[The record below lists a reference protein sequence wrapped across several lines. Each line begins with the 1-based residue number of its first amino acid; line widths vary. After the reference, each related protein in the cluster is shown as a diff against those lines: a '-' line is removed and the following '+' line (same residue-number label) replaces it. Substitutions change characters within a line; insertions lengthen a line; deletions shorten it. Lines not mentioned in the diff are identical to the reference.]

1 MWPPAALM
9 ITKVEASRYR
19 CLREI
24 SQELQ
29 PYQVLVGPNG
39 SGKSA
44 FLDVIAFLGGV
55 VSRGLKE
62 SVGERT
68 ENFYDLVWGR
78 TESSFSLA
86 IEATRPQNGD
96 PGRDVPEAGRIRY
109 EITAKIDANDDE
121 IGIASERLTVSDAAG
136 RRLPIITRNAK
147 QVFLSGEAGEKLG
160 LGFELHPNVSSLTM
174 QRTELPSA
182 AWLKSLLQD
191 GVKTVAL
198 DNRLLRAPSPPG
210 AGRPA
215 NYDGSN
221 LARLVA
227 QVQDSSPESFKAWV
241 EHVQTAIADIVD
253 IRTVSRPEDKHR
265 YLMIRYAGSVEVP
278 QWMVSDGT
286 LRLLALTLLAYLPG
300 VQGVYLVEEP
310 EVGVHPTAIETII
323 QSLSSVYE
331 GQVLITSHSPIV
343 LSMPRPDQLLC
354 FQKTHDATTILPGN
368 EHPLLKQWKSGVNLS
383 DLFAAGVLG

>member
-1 MWPPAALM
+1 
-9 ITKVEASRYR
+9 
-19 CLREI
+19 LREV
-24 SQELQ
+24 SQDLQ
-29 PYQVLVGPNG
+29 PYQILVGPNG

-62 SVGERT
+62 AVRDRT

-78 TESSFSLA
+78 TESSFRLA
-86 IEATRPQNGD
+86 IEATRPE
-96 PGRDVPEAGRIRY
+96 VPEVGRIRY
-109 EITAKIDANDDE
+109 EITAEIDADDDE
-121 IGIASERLTVSDAAG
+121 IVIASERLTVRDAAG
-136 RRLPIITRNAK
+136 QRLPVIIRNAE
-147 QVFLSGEAGEKLG
+147 QVSFSAEVGAEK
-160 LGFELHPNVSSLTM
+160 FAYELHPNSSSFTM
-174 QRTELPSA
+174 LSPLAIEKTGFPSA
-182 AWLKSLLQD
+182 VWLKSLLQD

-198 DNRLLRAPSPPG
+198 DNELLRAPSPPG

-215 NYDGSN
+215 VYDGSN

-241 EHVQTAIADIVD
+241 EHVQTAIADIAD
-253 IRTVSRPEDKHR
+253 IRTVSRPEDRHR
-265 YLMIRYAGSVEVP
+265 YLMIHYAGGVEVP

-300 VQGVYLVEEP
+300 VQGVYLIEEP

-331 GQVLITSHSPIV
+331 GQVIVTSHSPIV

-354 FQKTHDATTILPGN
+354 FQKTQDGTTILPGN
-368 EHPLLKQWKSGVNLS
+368 EHPLLKQWKSGVDLS

>member
-1 MWPPAALM
+1 M
-9 ITKVEASRYR
+9 ITKVEASGYR
-19 CLREI
+19 CLREV
-24 SQELQ
+24 SQDLQ
-29 PYQVLVGPNG
+29 PYQILVGPNG

-62 SVGERT
+62 AVRDRT

-78 TESSFSLA
+78 TESSFRLA
-86 IEATRPQNGD
+86 IEATRPE
-96 PGRDVPEAGRIRY
+96 VPEVGRIRY
-109 EITAKIDANDDE
+109 EITAEIDADDDE
-121 IGIASERLTVSDAAG
+121 IVIASERLTVRDAAG
-136 RRLPIITRNAK
+136 QRLPVIIRNAE
-147 QVFLSGEAGEKLG
+147 QVSFSAEVGAEK
-160 LGFELHPNVSSLTM
+160 FAYELHPNSSSFTM
-174 QRTELPSA
+174 LSPLAIEKTGFPSA
-182 AWLKSLLQD
+182 VWLKSLLQD

-198 DNRLLRAPSPPG
+198 DNELLRAPSPPG

-215 NYDGSN
+215 VYDGSN

-241 EHVQTAIADIVD
+241 EHVQTAIADIAD
-253 IRTVSRPEDKHR
+253 IRTVSRPEDRHR
-265 YLMIRYAGSVEVP
+265 YLMIHYAGGVEVP

-331 GQVLITSHSPIV
+331 GQVIVTSHSPIV

-354 FQKTHDATTILPGN
+354 FQKTQDGTTILPGN
-368 EHPLLKQWKSGVNLS
+368 EHPLLKQWKSGVDLS

>member
-1 MWPPAALM
+1 M
-9 ITKVEASRYR
+9 ITRVEASGYR
-19 CLREI
+19 CLREV

-29 PYQVLVGPNG
+29 PYQILVGPNG

-44 FLDVIAFLGGV
+44 FLDVIAFLGDV
-55 VSRGLKE
+55 VSLGLKE
-62 SVGERT
+62 AVRNRT
-68 ENFYDLVWGR
+68 KNFHDLVWGR
-78 TESSFSLA
+78 TESSFRLA
-86 IEATRPQNGD
+86 IEAARPD
-96 PGRDVPEAGRIRY
+96 ASEAGRIRY

-121 IGIASERLTVSDAAG
+121 IVIASERLTVCDAAG
-136 RRLPIITRNAK
+136 QPLPVITRNGK
-147 QVFLSGEAGEKLG
+147 QASLSAEGVGAG
-160 LGFELHPNVSSLTM
+160 FTWELRPSYSSLTTLGTLAIDKPVF
-174 QRTELPSA
+174 RSA
-182 AWLKSLLQD
+182 AWLNNLLQD
-191 GVKTVAL
+191 HVRTVAL

-210 AGRPA
+210 AGRP
-215 NYDGSN
+215 NVYDGSN
-221 LARLVA
+221 LAHLVA
-227 QVQDSSPESFKAWV
+227 QVQASSPESFKAWV
-241 EHVQTAIADIVD
+241 EHVQTAIADIVG

-265 YLMIRYAGSVEVP
+265 YLMIHYAGGVEVP

-331 GQVLITSHSPIV
+331 GQVLVTSHSPIV

-354 FQKTHDATTILPGN
+354 FQKAQDGTTILPGS
-368 EHPLLKQWKSGVNLS
+368 EHPLLRQWKSGVNLS

>member
-1 MWPPAALM
+1 M
-9 ITKVEASRYR
+9 ITRVEASGYR
-19 CLREI
+19 CLREV
-24 SQELQ
+24 SQALQ
-29 PYQVLVGPNG
+29 PYQILIGPNG

-44 FLDVIAFLGGV
+44 FLDVIAFLGDV

-62 SVGERT
+62 AVGDRT
-68 ENFYDLVWGR
+68 ENFHDLVWGR
-78 TESSFSLA
+78 TESSFRLA
-86 IEATRPQNGD
+86 IEAARPD
-96 PGRDVPEAGRIRY
+96 ASEAGRIRY
-109 EITAKIDANDDE
+109 ELTATIDANDDE
-121 IGIASERLTVSDAAG
+121 IVIASERLTVCDAAG
-136 RRLPIITRNAK
+136 QPLPVITRNGVQMSFSA
-147 QVFLSGEAGEKLG
+147 EAGTEKFA
-160 LGFELHPNVSSLTM
+160 FEFHPNYSSLAIEK
-174 QRTELPSA
+174 TEFPSVT
-182 AWLKSLLQD
+182 WLRSLLGD
-191 GVKTVAL
+191 GVKSVAL
-198 DNRLLRAPSPPG
+198 DNKLLRAPSPPG

-215 NYDGSN
+215 VYDGSN

-241 EHVQTAIADIVD
+241 EHVRTAIADIVD

-265 YLMIRYAGSVEVP
+265 YLMIHYAGGVEVP

-300 VQGVYLVEEP
+300 PQGVYLVEEP

-354 FQKTHDATTILPGN
+354 FQKTQDATTILPGN

>member
-1 MWPPAALM
+1 M
-9 ITKVEASRYR
+9 IARIEASGYR
-19 CLREI
+19 CLREV
-24 SQELQ
+24 SQELH
-29 PYQVLVGPNG
+29 PYQILVGPNG

-44 FLDVIAFLGGV
+44 FLDVIAFLGDV
-55 VSRGLKE
+55 VSLGLKE
-62 SVGERT
+62 AVRNRT
-68 ENFYDLVWGR
+68 ENFHDLVWGR
-78 TESSFSLA
+78 TETSFRLA
-86 IEATRPQNGD
+86 IEAARPD
-96 PGRDVPEAGRIRY
+96 ASEAGRIRY
-109 EITAKIDANDDE
+109 EITAKIDADDDE
-121 IGIASERLTVSDAAG
+121 IVIASERLTVRDATG
-136 RRLPIITRNAK
+136 KPLPVITRNGKHAL
-147 QVFLSGEAGEKLG
+147 LSAEAAGAEKW
-160 LGFELHPNVSSLTM
+160 GFVLNRNSSSLSTLSALEIEK
-174 QRTELPSA
+174 TGFPSA
-182 AWLKSLLQD
+182 AWLKGLLQD

-215 NYDGSN
+215 VYDGSN

-241 EHVQTAIADIVD
+241 AHVQTAIADIVG

-265 YLMIRYAGSVEVP
+265 YLMIHYAGGVEVP

-331 GQVLITSHSPIV
+331 GQVLVTSHSPIV

-354 FQKTHDATTILPGN
+354 FQKTQDGTTILPGN

>member
-1 MWPPAALM
+1 M
-9 ITKVEASRYR
+9 ITRVEASGYR
-19 CLREI
+19 CLREV

-29 PYQVLVGPNG
+29 PYQILVGPNG

-44 FLDVIAFLGGV
+44 FLDVIAFLGDV
-55 VSRGLKE
+55 VSLGLKE
-62 SVGERT
+62 SVRNRT
-68 ENFYDLVWGR
+68 ENFHDLVWGR
-78 TESSFSLA
+78 TESSFRLA
-86 IEATRPQNGD
+86 IEATRP
-96 PGRDVPEAGRIRY
+96 DVPEAGRIRY
-109 EITAKIDANDDE
+109 ELTAKIDANDDE
-121 IGIASERLTVSDAAG
+121 IVIASERLTVCDAAG
-136 RRLPIITRNAK
+136 KPLPVITRNGK
-147 QVFLSGEAGEKLG
+147 QVSFSAEAAGAEKFA
-160 LGFELHPNVSSLTM
+160 FELHPNFSSLTM
-174 QRTELPSA
+174 QRTEFPSV

-191 GVKTVAL
+191 GVRTVAL

-215 NYDGSN
+215 VYDGSN

-227 QVQDSSPESFKAWV
+227 QVQDSSPDSFNAWV

-265 YLMIRYAGSVEVP
+265 YLMIHYAGGVEVP

-331 GQVLITSHSPIV
+331 GQVLIASHSPIV

-354 FQKTHDATTILPGN
+354 FQKTQDATTILPGN

>member
-1 MWPPAALM
+1 MRCRREALAGHHKKRQAG
-9 ITKVEASRYR
+9 I
-19 CLREI
+19 I
-24 SQELQ
+24 SAE
-29 PYQVLVGPNG
+29 
-39 SGKSA
+39 
-44 FLDVIAFLGGV
+44 
-55 VSRGLKE
+55 
-62 SVGERT
+62 
-68 ENFYDLVWGR
+68 
-78 TESSFSLA
+78 
-86 IEATRPQNGD
+86 
-96 PGRDVPEAGRIRY
+96 
-109 EITAKIDANDDE
+109 
-121 IGIASERLTVSDAAG
+121 AAG
-136 RRLPIITRNAK
+136 A
-147 QVFLSGEAGEKLG
+147 EKFA
-160 LGFELHPNVSSLTM
+160 FELHPNFSSLTM
-174 QRTELPSA
+174 QRTEFPSV

-191 GVKTVAL
+191 GVRTVAL

-215 NYDGSN
+215 VYDGSN

-227 QVQDSSPESFKAWV
+227 QVQDSSPESFTAWV
-241 EHVQTAIADIVD
+241 EHVQTAIADIVG

-265 YLMIRYAGSVEVP
+265 YLMIRYAGGVEVP

-331 GQVLITSHSPIV
+331 GQVLIASHSPIV

-354 FQKTHDATTILPGN
+354 FQKTQDATTILPGN

>member
-1 MWPPAALM
+1 M
-9 ITKVEASRYR
+9 ITKVEASGYR
-19 CLREI
+19 CLREV
-24 SQELQ
+24 SQDLQ
-29 PYQVLVGPNG
+29 PYQILVGPNG

-62 SVGERT
+62 AVRDRT

-78 TESSFSLA
+78 TESSFRLA
-86 IEATRPQNGD
+86 IEATRPE
-96 PGRDVPEAGRIRY
+96 VPEVGRIRY
-109 EITAKIDANDDE
+109 EITAEIDADDDE
-121 IGIASERLTVSDAAG
+121 IVIASERLTVRDAAG
-136 RRLPIITRNAK
+136 QRLPVIIRNAE
-147 QVFLSGEAGEKLG
+147 QVSFSAEVGAEK
-160 LGFELHPNVSSLTM
+160 FAYELHPNSSSFTM
-174 QRTELPSA
+174 LSPLAIEKTGFPSA
-182 AWLKSLLQD
+182 VWLKSLLQD

-198 DNRLLRAPSPPG
+198 DNELLRAPSPPG

-215 NYDGSN
+215 VYDGSN

-241 EHVQTAIADIVD
+241 EHVQTAIADIAD
-253 IRTVSRPEDKHR
+253 IRTVSRPEDRHR
-265 YLMIRYAGSVEVP
+265 YLMIHYAGGVEVP

-300 VQGVYLVEEP
+300 VQGVYLIEEP

-331 GQVLITSHSPIV
+331 GQVIVTSHSPIV

-354 FQKTHDATTILPGN
+354 FQKTQDGTTILPGN
-368 EHPLLKQWKSGVNLS
+368 EHPLLKQWKSGVDLS

>member
-1 MWPPAALM
+1 M
-9 ITKVEASRYR
+9 ITRVEASGYR
-19 CLREI
+19 CLREV
-24 SQELQ
+24 SQELR
-29 PYQVLVGPNG
+29 PYQILVGPNG

-44 FLDVIAFLGGV
+44 FLDVMAFLGDV

-62 SVGERT
+62 AARDRT
-68 ENFYDLVWGR
+68 ENFHDLVWGR
-78 TESSFSLA
+78 PESSFRLA
-86 IEATRPQNGD
+86 IEATRP
-96 PGRDVPEAGRIRY
+96 DVPEAGRIRY
-109 EITAKIDANDDE
+109 ELTAKIDPDDDE
-121 IGIASERLTVSDAAG
+121 IVIASERLTVCDAAG
-136 RRLPIITRNAK
+136 KPLPVIARNGK
-147 QVFLSGEAGEKLG
+147 QASLSAEGVGAG
-160 LGFELHPNVSSLTM
+160 FTWELRPNYSSLTTLGTLATDKPVF
-174 QRTELPSA
+174 RSA
-182 AWLKSLLQD
+182 AWLRNLLQD

-198 DNRLLRAPSPPG
+198 DNKLLRAPSPPG

-215 NYDGSN
+215 VYDGSN

-227 QVQDSSPESFKAWV
+227 QVQDSSPESFKAWAK
-241 EHVQTAIADIVD
+241 HVQTAIADIVD
-253 IRTVSRPEDKHR
+253 IRTISRPEDKHR
-265 YLMIRYAGSVEVP
+265 YLMIHYAGGVEVP

-331 GQVLITSHSPIV
+331 GQVLVTSHSPIV

-354 FQKTHDATTILPGN
+354 FQKTQDGTAILPGN
-368 EHPLLKQWKSGVNLS
+368 EHPLLRQWKSGVNLS

>member
-1 MWPPAALM
+1 M
-9 ITKVEASRYR
+9 ITKVEASGYR
-19 CLREI
+19 CLREV

-29 PYQVLVGPNG
+29 PYQILVGPNG

-62 SVGERT
+62 CVGDRT

-78 TESSFSLA
+78 TESSFRLA
-86 IEATRPQNGD
+86 IEAKRPQNGD

-121 IGIASERLTVSDAAG
+121 IVIASERLTVLDAAG
-136 RRLPIITRNAK
+136 KPSPVITRNGKHASFSAE
-147 QVFLSGEAGEKLG
+147 VAGAQMW
-160 LGFELHPNVSSLTM
+160 GFELNPNSSSLT
-174 QRTELPSA
+174 TLSTLEIEKTGFPSV

-198 DNRLLRAPSPPG
+198 DNKLLRAPSAPG
-210 AGRPA
+210 AGKPA
-215 NYDGSN
+215 VYDGSN

-265 YLMIRYAGSVEVP
+265 YLMIHYAGGVEVP

-331 GQVLITSHSPIV
+331 GQVLITSHSPVV

-354 FQKTHDATTILPGN
+354 FQKTQDATTILPGN

>member
-1 MWPPAALM
+1 M
-9 ITKVEASRYR
+9 ISRVEASGYR
-19 CLREI
+19 CLRGV
-24 SQELQ
+24 SQELR
-29 PYQVLVGPNG
+29 PYQILVGPNG

-44 FLDVIAFLGGV
+44 FLDVMAFLGGV

-62 SVGERT
+62 AVRDRT
-68 ENFYDLVWGR
+68 ENFHDLVWGR
-78 TESSFSLA
+78 TENSFRLA
-86 IEATRPQNGD
+86 IEAAPD
-96 PGRDVPEAGRIRY
+96 ASEAGRIRY

-121 IGIASERLTVSDAAG
+121 IVIASERLTVRDASG
-136 RRLPIITRNAK
+136 KRLQVIARNGKRA
-147 QVFLSGEAGEKLG
+147 FLSGEAGEKPG

-182 AWLKSLLQD
+182 AWLKGLLQD

-215 NYDGSN
+215 VYDGSN

-241 EHVQTAIADIVD
+241 EHVRTAIADIVD

-265 YLMIRYAGSVEVP
+265 YLMIHYAGGVEVP

-331 GQVLITSHSPIV
+331 GQVLVTSHSPIV

-354 FQKTHDATTILPGN
+354 FQKTQDGTTILPGN

>member
-1 MWPPAALM
+1 M
-9 ITKVEASRYR
+9 ITRVEASGYR
-19 CLREI
+19 CLREV

-29 PYQVLVGPNG
+29 PYQILVGPNG

-44 FLDVIAFLGGV
+44 FLDVMAFLSGV

-62 SVGERT
+62 AVHDRT
-68 ENFYDLVWGR
+68 ENFHDLVWGR
-78 TESSFSLA
+78 TENSFRLA
-86 IEATRPQNGD
+86 IEATRPD
-96 PGRDVPEAGRIRY
+96 APEAGRIRY

-121 IGIASERLTVSDAAG
+121 IVIASERLTVCDAAG
-136 RRLPIITRNAK
+136 KRLQVITRNGK

-160 LGFELHPNVSSLTM
+160 LGFELHPNFSSLTM
-174 QRTELPSA
+174 QRTEIPSA
-182 AWLKSLLQD
+182 AWLKGLLQD

-215 NYDGSN
+215 VYDGSN

-241 EHVQTAIADIVD
+241 EHVRTAIADIVD

-265 YLMIRYAGSVEVP
+265 YLMIHYAGGVEVP

-286 LRLLALTLLAYLPG
+286 LRLLALTLLAYLPD

-331 GQVLITSHSPIV
+331 GQVLVTSHSPIV

-354 FQKTHDATTILPGN
+354 FQKTQDGTTILPGN
-368 EHPLLKQWKSGVNLS
+368 EHPLLKQWKSGVDLS

>member
-1 MWPPAALM
+1 M
-9 ITKVEASRYR
+9 ITRVEASEYR
-19 CLREI
+19 CLREV
-24 SQELQ
+24 SQELR
-29 PYQVLVGPNG
+29 PYQILVGPNG

-55 VSRGLKE
+55 VSRGLQE
-62 SVGERT
+62 SVRDRS

-78 TESSFSLA
+78 TESSFRLA
-86 IEATRPQNGD
+86 IEAARPD
-96 PGRDVPEAGRIRY
+96 APEAGRIRY
-109 EITAKIDANDDE
+109 ELTAKIDADDDE
-121 IGIASERLTVSDAAG
+121 IVIASERLTVCDAAG
-136 RRLPIITRNAK
+136 KRLPVITRNGRHAS
-147 QVFLSGEAGEKLG
+147 FSGPEKFAFDLD
-160 LGFELHPNVSSLTM
+160 PNWSSLTALS
-174 QRTELPSA
+174 TLAIEKTGFPSV
-182 AWLKSLLQD
+182 AWLRGLLQD
-191 GVKTVAL
+191 GVKTVTL
-198 DNRLLRAPSPPG
+198 DNKLLRAPSPPG

-215 NYDGSN
+215 VYDGSN

-227 QVQDSSPESFKAWV
+227 QVQDSSPDSFKAWV
-241 EHVQTAIADIVD
+241 EHVRTAIADIVD

-265 YLMIRYAGSVEVP
+265 YLMIHYAGGVEVP

-300 VQGVYLVEEP
+300 VQGAYLVEEP

-331 GQVLITSHSPIV
+331 GQVLVTSHSPIV

-354 FQKTHDATTILPGN
+354 FQKAQDGTTILPGS
-368 EHPLLKQWKSGVNLS
+368 EHPLLRQWKSGVNLS

>member
-1 MWPPAALM
+1 M
-9 ITKVEASRYR
+9 ITRVEASGYR
-19 CLREI
+19 CLREV

-29 PYQVLVGPNG
+29 PYQILVGPNG

-62 SVGERT
+62 AVRDRT

-78 TESSFSLA
+78 TESSFRLA
-86 IEATRPQNGD
+86 IEAARP
-96 PGRDVPEAGRIRY
+96 DVPEAGRIRY
-109 EITAKIDANDDE
+109 EITAKIDANDNE
-121 IGIASERLTVSDAAG
+121 IVIASERLTVSDAAG
-136 RRLPIITRNAK
+136 KRLPIIERNGRHVSFSAE
-147 QVFLSGEAGEKLG
+147 VAGAEKWR
-160 LGFELHPNVSSLTM
+160 FVSNPNSSSLT
-174 QRTELPSA
+174 TLSTLEIEKTGFPSV
-182 AWLKSLLQD
+182 AWLRSLLQD

-198 DNRLLRAPSPPG
+198 DNRPLRAPSPPG

-215 NYDGSN
+215 VYDGSN

-227 QVQDSSPESFKAWV
+227 QVQDASPESFKAWV
-241 EHVQTAIADIVD
+241 EHVQTAIADIAD

-265 YLMIRYAGSVEVP
+265 YLMIHYAGGVEVP

-300 VQGVYLVEEP
+300 VQCVYLVEEP
-310 EVGVHPTAIETII
+310 EVGVHPTVIETII

-331 GQVLITSHSPIV
+331 GQVLVTSHSPIV

-354 FQKTHDATTILPGN
+354 FQKTQDGTTILAGN
-368 EHPLLKQWKSGVNLS
+368 EHPLLKQWKSGVDLS

>member
-1 MWPPAALM
+1 M
-9 ITKVEASRYR
+9 ITRVEASGYR
-19 CLREI
+19 CLREV

-29 PYQVLVGPNG
+29 PYQILVGPNG

-62 SVGERT
+62 AVRDRT

-78 TESSFSLA
+78 TESSFRLA
-86 IEATRPQNGD
+86 IEAARPE
-96 PGRDVPEAGRIRY
+96 VPEAGRIRY
-109 EITAKIDANDDE
+109 EITAKIDADDDE
-121 IGIASERLTVSDAAG
+121 IVIASERLTVRDAAG
-136 RRLPIITRNAK
+136 GRLPVITRNGK

-174 QRTELPSA
+174 QRTELPSV

-198 DNRLLRAPSPPG
+198 DNKLLRAPSPPG

-215 NYDGSN
+215 VYDGSN

-265 YLMIRYAGSVEVP
+265 YLMIHYAGGVEVP

-354 FQKTHDATTILPGN
+354 FQKTQDGTTILAGN

>member
-1 MWPPAALM
+1 
-9 ITKVEASRYR
+9 
-19 CLREI
+19 
-24 SQELQ
+24 
-29 PYQVLVGPNG
+29 
-39 SGKSA
+39 
-44 FLDVIAFLGGV
+44 VIAFLGGV

-62 SVGERT
+62 AVRDRT

-78 TESSFSLA
+78 TESSFRLA
-86 IEATRPQNGD
+86 IEAARPD
-96 PGRDVPEAGRIRY
+96 APEAGRIRY

-121 IGIASERLTVSDAAG
+121 IVIASERLTVCDAAG
-136 RRLPIITRNAK
+136 KRLQVIARNGK

-160 LGFELHPNVSSLTM
+160 LGFELHPNFSSLTM
-174 QRTELPSA
+174 QRTEIPSA
-182 AWLKSLLQD
+182 AWLKNLLQD

-215 NYDGSN
+215 VYDGSN

-253 IRTVSRPEDKHR
+253 IRIVARPEDKHR
-265 YLMIRYAGSVEVP
+265 YLMIHYAGGVEVP

-331 GQVLITSHSPIV
+331 GQVLVTSHSPIV

-354 FQKTHDATTILPGN
+354 FQKAQDGTTILPGN

>member
-1 MWPPAALM
+1 M
-9 ITKVEASRYR
+9 ITRVEASGYR
-19 CLREI
+19 CLREV
-24 SQELQ
+24 SQELR
-29 PYQVLVGPNG
+29 PYQILVGPNG

-44 FLDVIAFLGGV
+44 FLDVIAFLGDV

-62 SVGERT
+62 AVRDRT
-68 ENFYDLVWGR
+68 ENFHDLVWGR
-78 TESSFSLA
+78 TESSFRLA
-86 IEATRPQNGD
+86 IEAARPD
-96 PGRDVPEAGRIRY
+96 APEAGRIRY
-109 EITAKIDANDDE
+109 ELTAKIDANDDE
-121 IGIASERLTVSDAAG
+121 IVIASERLTECDAAG
-136 RRLPIITRNAK
+136 GRLTVIARNAK
-147 QVFLSGEAGEKLG
+147 QVSFFAEAGAEK
-160 LGFELHPNVSSLTM
+160 FAYESHPNSSSLTTLGTLAVEKTGV
-174 QRTELPSA
+174 QSV
-182 AWLKSLLQD
+182 AWLKSLLQE

-198 DNRLLRAPSPPG
+198 DNKLLRAPSPPG

-215 NYDGSN
+215 VYDGSN

-227 QVQDSSPESFKAWV
+227 QVEASSLECFKAWV
-241 EHVQTAIADIVD
+241 EHVRTAIDDIVG

-265 YLMIRYAGSVEVP
+265 YLMIRYAGGVEAP

-310 EVGVHPTAIETII
+310 EVGVHPTAIETIM

-331 GQVLITSHSPIV
+331 GQVLVTSHSPIV

-354 FQKTHDATTILPGN
+354 FQKAQDGTTILPGS
-368 EHPLLKQWKSGVNLS
+368 EHPLLRQWKSGVNLS

>member
-1 MWPPAALM
+1 M
-9 ITKVEASRYR
+9 ITRVEASGYR

-29 PYQVLVGPNG
+29 PYQILVGPNG

-44 FLDVIAFLGGV
+44 FLDVIAFLGGI
-55 VSRGLKE
+55 VSRGVKE
-62 SVGERT
+62 AVGDRT

-78 TESSFSLA
+78 TESSFRLA
-86 IEATRPQNGD
+86 IEATRP
-96 PGRDVPEAGRIRY
+96 DVPEAGRIRY

-121 IGIASERLTVSDAAG
+121 IVIASERLTVSDAAG
-136 RRLPIITRNAK
+136 ERLPIIRRNGK
-147 QVFLSGEAGEKLG
+147 QVFLSAEAGKRPRALG

-174 QRTELPSA
+174 QRTELPSV
-182 AWLKSLLQD
+182 AWLRGLLQD

-198 DNRLLRAPSPPG
+198 DNKLLRAPSPPG

-215 NYDGSN
+215 VYDGSN

-227 QVQDSSPESFKAWV
+227 QVQDSSPESSKAWV
-241 EHVQTAIADIVD
+241 EHVRTAIADIVD

-265 YLMIRYAGSVEVP
+265 YLMIHYAGGVEVP

-310 EVGVHPTAIETII
+310 EVGVHPTAVETIM

-331 GQVLITSHSPIV
+331 GQVLVTSHSPIV

-354 FQKTHDATTILPGN
+354 FQKTQDGTTILPGN